1 MNSLGLWLRVAV
13 VALVAGL
20 GIYVVTLRADVQR
33 YQSDLALQTGK
44 AESLRNT
51 LRLGREL
58 LSERDALDAKHTK
71 ELSDANS
78 EIEQLRADVESGA
91 KRLRVA
97 ATCKR
102 MPADASAARVD
113 DDRAAEL
120 SADARSAYFAHRQ
133 QVTTMRLQ
141 LLGLQEYVRAICLKP
156 P

>member
-1 MNSLGLWLRVAV
+1 MSVINGLRLAV
-13 VALVAGL
+13 LAALAAMAGYAL
-20 GIYVVTLRADVQR
+20 LLRAEVAQ
-33 YQSDLALQTGK
+33 YKADLGEQVKK
-44 AESLRNT
+44 AESLQAT

-58 LSERDALDAKHTK
+58 LNDRDALDAEHTK
-71 ELSDANS
+71 ELNNANQ
-78 EIEQLRADVESGA
+78 EIDRLRADVESGA